1 MSVLELK
8 GELLEMV
15 SAVHSEKLLM
25 RLRDTFIKIRE
36 EEEEVDINNILSP
49 EQVAEFEVSLAES
62 YSDENLMDI
71 SEAKQ
76 MHARWL
82 QK

>member
-36 EEEEVDINNILSP
+36 EEEVDINNILSP
-49 EQVAEFEVSLAES
+49 EQVAEFEISLAES
-62 YSDENLMDI
+62 YSDENLIDI

>member
-25 RLRDTFIKIRE
+25 RLRDTFIKIR

>member
-25 RLRDTFIKIRE
+25 RLRDTFIKIK

-49 EQVAEFEVSLAES
+49 EQVH
-62 YSDENLMDI
+62 
-71 SEAKQ
+71 
-76 MHARWL
+76 HAGRSV
-82 QK
+82 